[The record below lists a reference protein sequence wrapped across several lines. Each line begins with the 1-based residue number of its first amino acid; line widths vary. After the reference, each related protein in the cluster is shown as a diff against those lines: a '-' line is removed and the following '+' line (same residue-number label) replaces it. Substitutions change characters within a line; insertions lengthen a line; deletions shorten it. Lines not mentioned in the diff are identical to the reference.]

1 MSTGARTDAMDSW
14 ESLIASRMRPCAT
27 MPKEE
32 DTSKR
37 AKKICSD
44 RYEKSEK
51 RKESRK
57 KWQQSEAGKKSM
69 HDRGE
74 RYRHTEKG
82 VKNSHKDDTVFK
94 AKRAARQRKYRAEA
108 KARKNLLMSDGNLA
122 A

>member
-1 MSTGARTDAMDSW
+1 MDNTQDW

-32 DTSKR
+32 DASKR
-37 AKKICSD
+37 TKKISSD

-82 VKNSHKDDTVFK
+82 VKNSRKKAMTYYYAHKDDPEFK
-94 AKRAARQRKYRAEA
+94 AKRAKWNRDYRQRKKEQ
-108 KARKNLLMSDGNLA
+108 A

>member
-37 AKKICSD
+37 AK
-44 RYEKSEK
+44 
-51 RKESRK
+51 
-57 KWQQSEAGKKSM
+57 
-69 HDRGE
+69 
-74 RYRHTEKG
+74 
-82 VKNSHKDDTVFK
+82 
-94 AKRAARQRKYRAEA
+94 RAARQRKYRAEA
-108 KARKNLLMSDGNLA
+108 KAKKNLLMSDGNQA

>member
-1 MSTGARTDAMDSW
+1 MDSW

-37 AKKICSD
+37 ANNIGSD

-57 KWQQSEAGKKSM
+57 NGNAITYF
-69 HDRGE
+69 R
-74 RYRHTEKG
+74 
-82 VKNSHKDDTVFK
+82 VN
-94 AKRAARQRKYRAEA
+94 KYFTI
-108 KARKNLLMSDGNLA
+108 KFNFFIKNLLTTWEN
-122 A
+122 